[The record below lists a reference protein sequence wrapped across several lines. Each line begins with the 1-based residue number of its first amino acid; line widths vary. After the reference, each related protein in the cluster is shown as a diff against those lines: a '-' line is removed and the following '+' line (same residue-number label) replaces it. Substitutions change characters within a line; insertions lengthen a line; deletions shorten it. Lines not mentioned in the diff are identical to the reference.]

1 MSGYNQK
8 NVRERLL
15 KAFIECRGIVGCA
28 SKKVGVSRQ
37 SFNYWMRNDEDFARQ
52 VEEIQE
58 EQIDFVENQL
68 LKGVEKGNDKL
79 IQFYLRT
86 KGKKRGYGESQ
97 DITTK
102 GEAISQP
109 IINISVVNPRTDG
122 LEGN

>member
-1 MSGYNQK
+1 MNGYNQK

-15 KAFIECRGIVGCA
+15 KAFLECRGIIACTC
-28 SKKVGVSRQ
+28 KKVGVSRQ
-37 SFNYWMRNDEDFARQ
+37 TFNYWVRTDEDFSEKVQ
-52 VEEIQE
+52 EILE

-68 LKGVEKGNDKL
+68 LKGVENGNDKL

-86 KGKKRGYGESQ
+86 KGKKRGYGEST
-97 DITTK
+97 DFTTK

-109 IINISVVNPRTDG
+109 IINISVVNPRIDG